1 MPAINVARTD
11 TFEQQRLKINQIGD
25 QIFNV
30 TAGGSDLSTGLLKLG
45 DGTRFTPSLA
55 FTSDAELG
63 IYKPSQDTIGF
74 VANTKKIFDVSDINL
89 KSYKNLLLQK
99 NVITTESI
107 VITNTGSEYDEGTY
121 PNIPL
126 IGGTGDGALAEFTV
140 VGFDGTVTN
149 IGANYTAGQ
158 YTGIDLIGGNGTGA
172 ICAFD
177 VDVLDGAITN
187 GGSGYPPGSWTA
199 VPVTGGTGSNGS
211 LNITVTGTTDITGNI
226 SNAGTGYTQGVY
238 AQIDIF
244 NVARQTFTVISV
256 ANPGVPPPNNI
267 YNIDGTNRPVLTLEI
282 GNTYR
287 FDLSDPGL
295 STHPFYFHGASILD
309 ILPESDFTVVRNG
322 LEGTVGA
329 FADLVIHD
337 TATPQTIG
345 YNCSAH
351 NGMGNSISVVT
362 GTTSNSGRGATANVT
377 VDANGNVTDVIV
389 TQSGEG
395 YAAGDVLRFINSQI
409 GGGTGARYSITGVS
423 YDSTVTAASV
433 NSEGQNY
440 SVNDILGIDNTF
452 FGGFGSGFAFTV
464 TTNPGRISNLD
475 ITSYGSGYTVGD
487 LLNLPTGVTGLTTV
501 LPGEVTGV
509 ATTLTAGQAQITI
522 ANTSNL
528 QIGMNVFNGPGD
540 VGFVA
545 QGAVIQSIDSDTTL
559 TMSFPADISGAAN
572 LTFSS
577 PNTTL
582 INVTSVTG
590 IAIGDSVTQ
599 TSGSGV
605 LAADTI
611 VSSIDAAALTI
622 TLSVSP
628 TSPGS
633 ATLSFAPSFGV
644 GTTPFEY
651 RVDVLGSV
659 KTVEV
664 SDGGNGYSV
673 TDLLSVNPSD
683 LIQPITRVVKFYSVQ
698 TLTFSGSVPDSA
710 MSVGDTIKQRDGAV
724 VQVTLTAG
732 AAVPA
737 DADSTYTG
745 VATSGG
751 SGSGLTVDVVR
762 GGDGSPSAIVNAAG
776 FDYVQGETVTVLGS
790 LIGGASPG
798 DDLTLEVSSITTFD
812 AQDIIAVQSS
822 GGNIQSIIVANLTQ
836 GIDTT
841 FAAGEVCIVNSGN
854 TSFTIATASAEGGD
868 YKILID
874 DVFVPNLTLYAG
886 STYDFDLTDSSN
898 ATHNFSLSSFEGGD
912 KAPSFF
918 DGIACT
924 LDDTSTTL
932 TVPTT
937 NNLAVGMSVSSEGD
951 GSLAIGTTVVSID
964 SLTTLT
970 IDRLPS
976 SSGASVLTFTGSEYT
991 DGVTRENDILTIK
1004 VTASTPTLYYYDAGD
1019 TGDDDAGF
1027 NFGTAATLTVD
1038 TNNPK
1043 TFGSGFQAEVI
1054 TIDSTDIVVSN
1065 VDTGN
1070 ISAVSFTSTELVTTL
1085 DASVTGTL
1093 TAPDI
1098 NGTDLEIS
1106 TINSTAGITLTTA
1119 STFFIQSNIDVYNP
1133 DTSTSTLSINLTDGN
1148 LTTQGQLKTFSDI
1161 NVNDQ
1166 IEIETNEIRS
1176 LGTNDLKLV
1185 PAPGRIANFAT
1196 DSALQIP
1203 VGDTSARPPSNQLR
1217 DGQIRFNT
1225 DTQQY
1230 EGYNATNTAWSS
1242 LGGVRDL
1249 DGNTFI
1255 KAEETVGAN
1264 DNTLWF
1270 INDGINTIKITN
1282 EFLEFVNCKKI
1293 SSSNINAPSYVDW
1306 NANTPVNTGD
1316 YLKYK
1321 NNLYEVTTAGT
1332 TATSGSEPTHTTGAV
1347 INGTAE
1353 LTFWGPA
1360 VAPLRFEELLNVEI
1374 DPTGSSPLLINGDL
1388 RLNENTIR
1396 TDVSDLILQ
1405 PNSGKKVVIDAAT
1418 SLVLPTGADGDR
1430 GAAITG
1436 SIRFNT
1442 SSTQYEGYDGT
1453 NWGSLGG
1460 VKDVDQ
1466 NTFIIPETA
1475 PGANE
1480 NILYFYND
1488 GNNTLQ
1494 LTTTRLDFLAIDTI
1508 RSVTTDEFEVTASLV
1523 TFDAATTTLDNTSL
1537 TTTFLHTNKQ
1547 YFDIGLSA
1555 GLTVDPVLRLDN
1567 VGDVYFNTNFGN
1579 GNFQGVKVFDGDLKE
1594 FELADIKLLTD
1605 KITLV
1610 KGTSNNGSTLLY
1622 NNASEEAAKVTV
1634 VAHDPTTDDKEFI
1647 EFGVIDDGTDV
1658 YATQYGNVRTGIQLI
1673 DATFEVTASNNIRL
1687 NIELGSGVA
1696 PTNSVNI
1703 TFTSNVI
1710 KK

>member
-11 TFEQQRLKINQIGD
+11 TFEQQRVKINQIGD

-45 DGTRFTPSLA
+45 DGTRFAPSLA

-74 VANTKKIFDVSDINL
+74 VANTKKLFDISDINL

-99 NVITTESI
+99 NVITTESL
-107 VITNTGSEYDEGTY
+107 VINNTGSGYDEGTY
-121 PNIPL
+121 PDVPF
-126 IGGTGDGALAEFTV
+126 IGGTGDGALAEFEV
-140 VGFDGTVTN
+140 VGFSGTITN
-149 IGANYTAGQ
+149 LGANYRDGQ
-158 YTGIDLIGGNGTGA
+158 YTGIDLIGGTGNGAT
-172 ICAFD
+172 CEFV

-187 GGSGYPPGSWTA
+187 AGSGYPPGSWTA
-199 VPVTGGTGSNGS
+199 VPVTGGSGSNAT
-211 LNITVTGTTDITGNI
+211 LNVTVTGTTDLTGNI
-226 SNAGTGYTQGVY
+226 SNAGSGYAQGVY
-238 AQIDIF
+238 AQVDVF
-244 NVARQTFTVISV
+244 NVARQEYVV
-256 ANPGVPPPNNI
+256 GVVNNPSAPPNEL
-267 YNIDGTNRPVLTLEI
+267 YTIDGNTQQALTLEI

-287 FDLSDPGL
+287 FDVSDPLL
-295 STHPFYFHGASILD
+295 STHPFYFHGAGVLD
-309 ILPESDFTVVRNG
+309 ALPSEDFTVVRNG
-322 LEGTVGA
+322 LEGNAGA
-329 FADLVIHD
+329 FADLIIHD
-337 TATPQTIG
+337 TASVQQIG
-345 YNCSAH
+345 YACSAH
-351 NGMGNSISVVT
+351 QGMGSTISVVSGSPST
-362 GTTSNSGRGATANVT
+362 SGRGATANVT
-377 VDANGNVTDVIV
+377 VDANGVVTDVIF
-389 TQSGEG
+389 TQTGTG
-395 YAAGDVLRFINSQI
+395 YTAGDVVEFIDAQI

-423 YDSTVTAASV
+423 YTSTVTAASI
-433 NSEGQNY
+433 NTEGQNY
-440 SVNDILGIDNTF
+440 AVNDVLGLDNTF

-464 TTNPGRISNLD
+464 TTNPGKISNFD
-475 ITSYGSGYTVGD
+475 ISTYGSGYTVGD
-487 LLNLPTGVTGLTTV
+487 LLGLPTGVTGLTTV
-501 LPGEVTGV
+501 LPGEITGV

-522 ANTSNL
+522 ADTSNL

-540 VGFVA
+540 IGFVA
-545 QGAVIQSIDSDTTL
+545 QGAVIQSIDSATTL

-599 TSGSGV
+599 TAGNGV
-605 LAADTI
+605 LAADTT

-659 KTVEV
+659 KSVEV

-673 TDLLSVNPSD
+673 TDLLTVNPSD
-683 LIQPITRVVKFYSVQ
+683 LIQPITKAVKFYSAQ
-698 TLTFSGSVPDSA
+698 TLTFSGSVPTSA

-732 AAVPA
+732 AAVLA
-737 DADSTYTG
+737 DANSTYTG

-762 GGDGSPSAIVNAAG
+762 GGDGTPSAIVNAAG
-776 FDYVQGETVTVLGS
+776 FDYVQGESVTVAGN

-822 GGNIQSIIVANLTQ
+822 GGNIQSIVVVNLAQ
-836 GIDTT
+836 AIDTT
-841 FAAGEVCIVNSGN
+841 FGAGDVCVVNGGN
-854 TSFTIATASAEGGD
+854 TSYVVATASAQGGD

-886 STYDFDLTDSSN
+886 STYDFDLTDASN
-898 ATHNFSLSSFEGGD
+898 GTHNFSLSSFEGGD

-932 TVPTT
+932 TVATT
-937 NNLAVGMSVSSEGD
+937 NNLAVGMTVSSQGD
-951 GSLAIGTTVVSID
+951 GQVPTGTKVVSID

-1004 VTASTPTLYYYDAGD
+1004 VTTSTPTLYYYDAGD

-1027 NFGTAATLTVD
+1027 NFGTAATLTID
-1038 TNNPK
+1038 PNNPK
-1043 TFGSGFQAEVI
+1043 TFGSGFEAEVI
-1054 TIDSTDIVVSN
+1054 TVDSTDIVVSN

-1070 ISAVSFTSTELVTTL
+1070 VSAVSFTATELVTTL

-1098 NGTDLEIS
+1098 NGSDLEIANIES
-1106 TINSTAGITLTTA
+1106 TGAITLTAATG
-1119 STFFIQSNIDVYNP
+1119 FFIQSNIDVYDPN
-1133 DTSTSTLSINLTDGN
+1133 TSATTLSVSLNDGN
-1148 LTTQGQLKTFSDI
+1148 LTTQGTLKTFADV

-1166 IEIETNEIRS
+1166 IQIETNEIRS
-1176 LGTNDLKLV
+1176 LGSNDLKLV

-1203 VGDTSARPPSNQLR
+1203 VGDTNARPPSNQLA

-1230 EGYNATNTAWSS
+1230 EGYNALNTAWSS

-1293 SSSNINAPSYVDW
+1293 SSSNVNAPSYVEW
-1306 NANTPVNTGD
+1306 NANTPVNLGD

-1321 NNLYEVTTAGT
+1321 NNLYEVTTAGS
-1332 TATSGSEPTHTTGAV
+1332 TATSGSEPTHTTGAA

-1360 VAPLRFEELLNVEI
+1360 VDSLRFEELLNVEI

-1388 RLNENTIR
+1388 RLTENTIR
-1396 TDVSDLILQ
+1396 TDINDLILQ

-1430 GAAITG
+1430 GAAVTG

-1442 SSTQYEGYDGT
+1442 SSIQYEGYDGT

-1466 NTFIIPETA
+1466 NTYIIPETA

-1508 RSVTTDEFEVTASLV
+1508 RSVTTDELEVTASLV

-1567 VGDVYFNTNFGN
+1567 VGDVYFNTNFG
-1579 GNFQGVKVFDGDLKE
+1579 GGSFQGVKVFDGDLKE
-1594 FELADIKLLTD
+1594 FELADIRLLTD

-1610 KGTSNNGSTLLY
+1610 KGTSDNGSTLLY
-1622 NNASEEAAKVTV
+1622 NNTTEEAAKVMV
-1634 VAHDPTTDDKEFI
+1634 VAHDPTTNEKEFI
-1647 EFGVIDDGTDV
+1647 EFGVVDDGTDV
-1658 YATQYGNVRTGIQLI
+1658 YATEYGNVRTGSQLI
-1673 DATFEVTASNNIRL
+1673 IPTFEVTASNNIRL

-1696 PTNSVNI
+1696 PTNNVNI
-1703 TFTSNVI
+1703 TFSSNVI

>member
-11 TFEQQRLKINQIGD
+11 TFEIQRTKINEIGD

-45 DGTRFTPSLA
+45 DGTRFNPSLA

-74 VANTKKIFDVSDINL
+74 VANTKKLFDISDINL

-99 NVITTESI
+99 NIITTESL
-107 VITNTGSEYDEGTY
+107 VITSSGSGYDEGTY
-121 PNIPL
+121 SDIPL
-126 IGGTGDGALAEFTV
+126 LGGTGDGAKVEFEV
-140 VGFDGTVTN
+140 VGFSGTTTN
-149 IGANYTAGQ
+149 IGANYNDGQ
-158 YTGIDLIGGNGTGA
+158 FTGIDLIGGTGTGA
-172 ICAFD
+172 VCAFD
-177 VDVLDGAITN
+177 VDLLDGAITN
-187 GGSGYPPGSWTA
+187 GGTGYPPGSWTG
-199 VPVTGGTGSNGS
+199 VPVTGGSGTNAS
-211 LNITVTGTTDITGNI
+211 LNVTVTGTTDITGNI
-226 SNAGTGYTQGVY
+226 SNAGSGYTQGVY
-238 AQIDIF
+238 AQTDVY
-244 NVARQTFTVISV
+244 NVPRQTYVVGTTNNAS
-256 ANPGVPPPNNI
+256 PPPNEL
-267 YNIDGTNRPVLTLEI
+267 YTIDGNTQQALTLEI

-287 FDLSDPGL
+287 FDVSDPLL
-295 STHPFYFHGASILD
+295 STHPLYFHGSGVLD
-309 ILPESDFTVVRNG
+309 ALPPEDFTVVRNG
-322 LEGTVGA
+322 LEGNAGS

-337 TATPQTIG
+337 TASVQQIG
-345 YNCSAH
+345 YGCAAH
-351 NGMGNSISVVT
+351 AGMGSTISVVS
-362 GTTSNSGRGATANVT
+362 GSPSNSGRGATANVT
-377 VDANGNVTDVIV
+377 VDANGNVTDVIF
-389 TQSGEG
+389 TQTGEG
-395 YAAGDVLRFINSQI
+395 YTAGDVLEFISAQI
-409 GGGTGARYSITGVS
+409 GGGSGATYSITGIS
-423 YDSTVTAASV
+423 YNSTVSSASIDTV
-433 NSEGQNY
+433 GQNY
-440 SVNDILGIDNTF
+440 VVNDVIGVDNTF
-452 FGGFGSGFAFTV
+452 FGGFGSGFEFTV
-464 TTNPGRISNLD
+464 TTNPGKVSNLD
-475 ITSYGSGYTVGD
+475 ITSYGSGYTTGD
-487 LLNLPTGVTGLTTV
+487 LLNLPVGVTGLTTV
-501 LPGEVTGV
+501 LPGEVTGIS
-509 ATTLTAGQAQITI
+509 TTLTAGQSQITV
-522 ANTSNL
+522 ADTSNL

-545 QGAVIQSIDSDTTL
+545 QGCVIQSIDSGTTL

-582 INVTSVTG
+582 INVTSVVG
-590 IAIGDSVTQ
+590 IAIGDSVSQ
-599 TSGSGV
+599 TAGNGA
-605 LAADTI
+605 LTAGTT
-611 VSSIDAAALTI
+611 VSSIDAVALTI
-622 TLSVSP
+622 ILSTAPS
-628 TSPGS
+628 SPGS
-633 ATLSFAPSFGV
+633 ATLSFSPSFGV

-651 RVDVLGSV
+651 RIDVLGAV

-673 TDLLSVNPSD
+673 TDLLSVSPSD
-683 LIQPITRVVKFYSVQ
+683 LIQSITKVVKFYSTQ
-698 TLTFSGSVPDSA
+698 TLTFSGTVPNSA
-710 MSVGDTIKQRDGAV
+710 MSAGDTIKQRDGAV

-732 AAVPA
+732 AAVLA
-737 DADSTYTG
+737 EANNTYNG
-745 VATSGG
+745 VSATGG

-762 GGDGSPSAIVNAAG
+762 GGDGSPSAIVNATG
-776 FDYVQGETVTVLGS
+776 FDYVQGETVTVSGS
-790 LIGGASPG
+790 LLGGVSPG
-798 DDLTLEVSSITTFD
+798 DDLTLEISSITTFD
-812 AQDIIAVQSS
+812 NQDIIAVQSS
-822 GGNIQSIIVANLTQ
+822 GSNIQSIVVANLTQ
-836 GIDTT
+836 AINTT
-841 FAAGEVCIVNSGN
+841 FGAGDVSVVNSGN
-854 TSFTIATASAEGGD
+854 TSYTIATASAEGGD

-874 DVFVPNLTLYAG
+874 DVFVPNLTLYVG
-886 STYDFDLTDSSN
+886 STYDFDLTDASN

-912 KAPSFF
+912 KAPSFYS
-918 DGIACT
+918 GIACT
-924 LDDTSTTL
+924 LEDTSTTL
-932 TVPTT
+932 TVATT
-937 NNLAVGMSVSSEGD
+937 NNLAVGMTVSSQGD
-951 GSLAIGTTVVSID
+951 GSLSTGTKVVSID

-970 IDRLPS
+970 IDRVPTS
-976 SSGASVLTFTGSEYT
+976 GGASILTFTGSEYT
-991 DGVTRENDILTIK
+991 DGVTRENNILKIK
-1004 VTASTPTLYYYDAGD
+1004 VISSTPTLYYYDSGD

-1038 TNNPK
+1038 PNNPK

-1054 TIDSTDIVVSN
+1054 SVESTDIVVSN

-1070 ISAVSFTSTELVTTL
+1070 VSAVSFTATELVTTL
-1085 DASVTGTL
+1085 DASVSGTL

-1106 TINSTAGITLTTA
+1106 TITSTAGIVLTTA

-1133 DTSTSTLSINLTDGN
+1133 DTSTSTLSISLIDGN

-1176 LGTNDLKLV
+1176 LGSNDLKFV
-1185 PAPGRIANFAT
+1185 PASGRIANFAT

-1203 VGDTSARPPSNQLR
+1203 VGDTSARPPSNLLAN
-1217 DGQIRFNT
+1217 GQIRFNI

-1230 EGYNATNTAWSS
+1230 EGYNALNTAWSS

-1293 SSSNINAPSYVDW
+1293 SSSNTNAPSYIEW
-1306 NANTPVNTGD
+1306 NANTPVNLGE

-1321 NNLYEVTTAGT
+1321 NNLYEVTVAGT
-1332 TATSGSEPTHTTGAV
+1332 TSTSGSEPTHTTGAQL
-1347 INGTAE
+1347 NNTAE

-1360 VAPLRFEELLNVEI
+1360 VASLRFEEILDIEI

-1388 RLNENTIR
+1388 RLTENAIK
-1396 TDVSDLILQ
+1396 TDISDLILQ
-1405 PNSGKKVVIDAAT
+1405 PNSGKKLVIDANT
-1418 SLVLPTGADGDR
+1418 SLVLPSGADGDR
-1430 GAAITG
+1430 GAAVVG
-1436 SIRFNT
+1436 SVRFNT
-1442 SSTQYEGYDGT
+1442 SSIQYEGYDGT

-1508 RSVTTDEFEVTASLV
+1508 RSVTTDELEVTASLV

-1547 YFDIGLSA
+1547 YFDIGLSS

-1567 VGDVYFNTNFGN
+1567 VGDVYFNTNFGT
-1579 GNFQGVKVFDGDLKE
+1579 GNFQGVKVFDSDLKE

-1622 NNASEEAAKVTV
+1622 NNASEEAARTTV
-1634 VAHDPTTDDKEFI
+1634 VAHDPTTNEKEFI
-1647 EFGVIDDGTDV
+1647 EFGIVDDGTDV
-1658 YATQYGNVRTGIQLI
+1658 YATEYGNVRTGTQLI
-1673 DATFEVTASNNIRL
+1673 IATFEVTASNNIRL

-1696 PTNSVNI
+1696 PTNNVNI
-1703 TFTSNVI
+1703 TFSSNVI